1 MAEIVNVAWD
11 AAVNVK
17 VALELVADE
26 KLASAAFV
34 ATIKHV
40 PAVVAVRVAVDVAS
54 ESAQVADV
62 PPAKMAN
69 VVAPVPLPPL
79 VVMDRACE

>member
-1 MAEIVNVAWD
+1 M
-11 AAVNVK
+11 K
-17 VALELVADE
+17 VALALVADAYVE
-26 KLASAAFV
+26 SAAFV

-40 PAVVAVRVAVDVAS
+40 PAVVAVRVAEADES